1 MKFATLAA
9 LVASASAVKLR
20 LTQPKT
26 FSLVLV
32 KDWECPSQEQFEE
45 IGAWVHNELTT
56 GEKTITAAEAEA
68 GIKAFAKKHGIKITK
83 KMEEEAIAGFE
94 YTETNGDNVLD
105 VAEMTAV
112 WDEHGEALLEHCDLV
127 VPE

>member
-1 MKFATLAA
+1 MKFATLFA
-9 LVASASAVKLR
+9 LVASASAVKLHLR
-20 LTQPKT
+20 KQPKMIT
-26 FSLVLV
+26 LAM
-32 KDWECPSQEQFEE
+32 DWECPSQAQFEE

-56 GEKTITAAEAEA
+56 GEKTITADEAEA

-94 YTETNGDNVLD
+94 QTDTNGDNVLD
-105 VAEMTAV
+105 VDEMTAV
-112 WDEHGEALLEHCDLV
+112 WDEHGEELLEHCDLV